1 MKFTLSWLK
10 EYLKT
15 TASLE
20 EISDKLTMTGLE
32 VEEIINPAEKLSG
45 FVTAEILTKEKH
57 PNADRLNLLSVFDGE
72 NALQIVCGAP
82 NCYAGMKVVLAK
94 EGTIIPLY
102 NEALKKGVIRGVESN
117 GMLCSERELGLGDD
131 HTGIMELPKETPVG
145 LPLTEVL
152 KPDVIIDVNVT
163 PNRGDCLGVKG
174 IARDLAAAG
183 LGEFIETPVPE
194 IQSSFKSPISVTV
207 ETEDCPVFSGRLIK
221 GVKNGE
227 SPQWMKDRL
236 TAVGLRPISAL
247 VDITNYFNIG
257 EDRPLHVFDA
267 GKLSG
272 NLHIRSAKEGEKIL
286 ALDGKEYDLHE
297 GMVVIAD
304 DRGPQSV
311 GGVMGGENTG
321 CSAETTD
328 VFLESAYFNPVS
340 IAKTSKKLKLES
352 DSKSRFERG
361 IDPQATLSG
370 LDRAT
375 AMVLELC
382 GGEASEVVM
391 DGQEPS
397 YNKPI
402 AFDYSKVEKLTGVK
416 IPQEEGEEILR
427 KLGFKESA
435 EGWTAPSWRSDVDGQ
450 ADLVEEILRIYGYNH
465 LPLLTI
471 RPEGLAEPIY
481 TPEQKRQSDIRRA
494 LANQGLNQAI
504 TWSFMHSELAKYF
517 GSKGIKLQN
526 PITSELDEMRPSIIP
541 NLLSAV
547 KRNNDKGEADV
558 RLFELGPE
566 FFGTK
571 PCEQRTVAACVRAGM
586 NLPLNWREKPRQ
598 VDVFDAKED
607 ALAALKAAGI
617 PAESV
622 QTWPKAPSWYHPGKS
637 GSLMQGK
644 NVLAVFGE
652 IHPEILKKMD
662 IKGAVAAC
670 EVYVDT
676 LPQMKGR
683 RKVSALASSNLQPV
697 QRDFA
702 FIVSCDVQAEKLLKS
717 LRGVDKNLIKDVI
730 LFDVYEGEHLPEGK
744 KSLAVKV
751 ILQPTEKT
759 LTDAEIEQ
767 VSDKVVKEAQ
777 KAYQAEL
784 RS

>member
-15 TASLE
+15 TADLE
-20 EISDKLTMTGLE
+20 EISDKLTMIGLE
-32 VEEIINPAEKLSG
+32 VEEIINPAEKLAG

-57 PNADRLNLLSVFDGE
+57 PNADRLNLLSVFDGT
-72 NALQIVCGAP
+72 NTLQIVCGAP

-102 NEALKKGVIRGVESN
+102 NEALKKGVIRGIESN

-131 HTGIMELPKETPVG
+131 HTGIKELPKETPVG
-145 LPLTEVL
+145 VPLTEVL
-152 KPDVIIDVNVT
+152 KPDAVIEINVT

-183 LGEFIETPVPE
+183 LGEFVETPTPE
-194 IQSSFKSPISVTV
+194 IKSSFKSPINVSI
-207 ETEDCPVFSGRLIK
+207 ETQDCPVFTGRLIK

-227 SPQWMKDRL
+227 SPQWLKDRL
-236 TAVGLRPISAL
+236 TAIGLRPISAL

-272 NLHIRSAKEGEKIL
+272 NLCIRSAKEGEKIL
-286 ALDGKEYDLHE
+286 ALDGKEYDLHD
-297 GMVVIAD
+297 GMIVIAD
-304 DRGPQSV
+304 EKGPQSV

-321 CSAETTD
+321 CSSETTD

-340 IAKTSKKLKLES
+340 VAKTSKKLKLES

-361 IDPQATLSG
+361 IDPKATLSG
-370 LDRAT
+370 LNRAT
-375 AMVLELC
+375 AMILDLC
-382 GGEASEVVM
+382 GGEASEIVM

-397 YNKPI
+397 YNQPI
-402 AFDYSKVEKLTGVK
+402 AFDYGKVEKLTGVK
-416 IPQEEGEEILR
+416 IPQEKGEDILIR
-427 KLGFKESA
+427 LGFQKSSD
-435 EGWTAPSWRSDVDGQ
+435 GWTAPSWRSDVDGQ
-450 ADLVEEILRIYGYNH
+450 ADLVEEILRIYGYDS
-465 LPLLTI
+465 LPLLSV
-471 RPEGLAEPIY
+471 RSEGLAESIY

-504 TWSFMHSELAKYF
+504 TWSFMHSELAKDF
-517 GSKGIKLQN
+517 GSKGIRLQN
-526 PITSELDEMRPSIIP
+526 PITSELDEMRPSLVP

-566 FFGTK
+566 FFGAK
-571 PCEQRTVAACVRAGM
+571 PCEQRTVAACVRSGM
-586 NLPLNWREKPRQ
+586 NLPLNWREKQRK

-622 QTWPKAPSWYHPGKS
+622 QTWQKAPCWYHPGKS

-662 IKGAVAAC
+662 IKGATVAC
-670 EVYVDT
+670 EVYVDA
-676 LPQMKGR
+676 LPQMKSR
-683 RKVSALASSNLQPV
+683 RKVSALDSSNLQSV

-702 FIVSCDVQAEKLLKS
+702 FIVSIDVQAEKLLKS
-717 LRGVDKNLIKDVI
+717 LKGVDKNLIKDVI

-759 LTDAEIEQ
+759 LTDAQIEQ
-767 VSDKVVKEAQ
+767 ISDKIVKEAQ
-777 KAYQAEL
+777 KDYQAEL